1 MADPPPLLTRLH
13 TLGDMARLRMLRLL
27 DAHELSVGE
36 LARALQIPQSTVSR
50 HLKLLH
56 EGGWV
61 VKRTEGTASLYRI
74 AGEELDAEA
83 LALWTVAR
91 GQMGEGPT
99 LEEDDR
105 RLREVLAERHHDSSS
120 FFGRLGGE
128 WDSLRD
134 DLFGRAFTADAL
146 LALALTPGAGGRIV
160 VDVGCGTGNA
170 AALLAPFVTRVIAVD
185 REPAMLDAAR
195 TRLRGCGN
203 VEFRQGDALA
213 LPVDDASVDAVLFFL
228 VLHHLAEPTAALAEA
243 RRVLRDRG
251 VILVVDMVAHDRES
265 YRHTMGHQHLGF
277 PEHTLR
283 SWAKS
288 LGLRPPRTVTLRP
301 DTNAKGPGLFVAT
314 MEMAP
319 GTVVEGG
326 S

>member
-1 MADPPPLLTRLH
+1 M
-13 TLGDMARLRMLRLL
+13 
-27 DAHELSVGE
+27 
-36 LARALQIPQSTVSR
+36 
-50 HLKLLH
+50 
-56 EGGWV
+56 
-61 VKRTEGTASLYRI
+61 
-74 AGEELDAEA
+74 
-83 LALWTVAR
+83 WTVAR

-105 RLREVLAERHHDSSS
+105 RLREVLAERRHDSSS

-146 LALALTPGAGGRIV
+146 LALALTPGAGGRVV

-213 LPVDDASVDAVLFFL
+213 LPVDDASADAVLFFL

-251 VILVVDMVAHDRES
+251 VILVVDMVAHDRET

-277 PEHTLR
+277 KERTLR

-314 MEMAP
+314 MEVAP
-319 GTVVEGG
+319 RTVAEGG